1 MSRTVLPL
9 LIPLSVALVAAI
21 IIFTIS
27 RILLG
32 VNSAE
37 IAPIIALGLA
47 LVVLLGAAFI
57 STRVEST

>member
-1 MSRTVLPL
+1 M
-9 LIPLSVALVAAI
+9 PLSAFIVGAI
-21 IIFTIS
+21 IVFAIS